1 MDMDAENFDRVMQEA
16 IAEEVAAAEFYAQ
29 AARRMKDAGTRS
41 IFEQLSTDEL
51 HHRNILETFRFNPL
65 ARFEFERAPDYRV
78 AEREKLQPLSFDMSP
93 KEAFQL
99 AMKKEQQAMGIYTD
113 MAEGCKDPET
123 RNLYLQLAEMERSH
137 KVKLEELF
145 INAAYP
151 ESW

>member
-1 MDMDAENFDRVMQEA
+1 MNMDAETFDLVMQEA

-29 AARRMKDAGTRS
+29 AARRMKDAGARS

-65 ARFEFERAPDYRV
+65 ARIEFGHAPDYRV
-78 AEREKLQPLSFDMSP
+78 AEKEKQPPLSFEMSP

-99 AMKKEQQAMGIYTD
+99 AMKKEEQAMGIYTE
-113 MAEGCKDPET
+113 MAEGCKNPET
-123 RNLYLQLAEMERSH
+123 RKLYLQLAEMERGH
-137 KVKLEELF
+137 KARLEELF

-151 ESW
+151 EAW